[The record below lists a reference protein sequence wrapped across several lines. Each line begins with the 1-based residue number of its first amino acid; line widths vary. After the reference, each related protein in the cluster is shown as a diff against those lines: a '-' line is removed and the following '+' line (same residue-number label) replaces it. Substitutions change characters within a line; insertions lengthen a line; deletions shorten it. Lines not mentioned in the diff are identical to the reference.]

1 MVKFPTSVAVLGAAS
16 WLGYLLI
23 DQLSALPHYQV
34 VGSIYRQQ
42 PTFSPTVALFPAT
55 SRAAYQAALLKF
67 QPQVVVN
74 FLRGEDDEG
83 FAIHQDIIAYCIANK
98 AHYLYASSALALDA
112 YQNTELTEK
121 LTANSNSP
129 YGVFKANC
137 EKALYESN
145 IDWTILRF
153 SSVQGWVP
161 HKPTR
166 NEIFLKKMFSNEQI
180 TVDRGVIQNRMMADV
195 LVAGIVQI
203 IAQGVTGILHFGSTD
218 SSEEY
223 HFLQRVAQ
231 LFGYDA
237 DMVVAGNTREVNLVT
252 VPSSIFTY
260 LGEKYRLTEQD
271 TLDSL
276 KEIRGL
282 LACAYPNTTQINSKN
297 GI

>member
-1 MVKFPTSVAVLGAAS
+1 MAKLPTSVVVLGAAS

-23 DQLSALPHYQV
+23 NQLSALPHYQV

-42 PTFSPTVALFPAT
+42 PTFSPSVTLFPAT
-55 SRAAYQAALLKF
+55 SRAAHKAALLKF

-74 FLRGEDDEG
+74 FLRGEDEEG
-83 FAIHQDIIAYCIANK
+83 FAIHQDIIAYCIANQ
-98 AHYLYASSALALDA
+98 AHYIYASSALALDA
-112 YQNTELTEK
+112 YQNTVLTEK

-129 YGVFKANC
+129 YGIFKANC

-161 HKPTR
+161 HKQTR
-166 NEIFLKKMFSNEQI
+166 NEVFLKKMLSNEQI
-180 TVDRGVIQNRMMADV
+180 TVDRGVVQNRMMADV
-195 LVAGIVQI
+195 LVEGIAQI
-203 IAQGVTGILHFGSTD
+203 IARGITGILHFGSTD

-223 HFLQRVAQ
+223 HFLQRVAL

-237 DMVVAGNTREVNLVT
+237 GMVVEGNTREVNLVA
-252 VPSSIFTY
+252 VPSSIFTA

-271 TLDSL
+271 TLNSL
-276 KEIRGL
+276 KEMQGL
-282 LACAYPNTTQINSKN
+282 MAYAYPNTMQINSK
-297 GI
+297 